1 MSSEGEREEPKFKV
15 VDRRRFHEDGSA
27 REGPDVAPDAP
38 ARPVAAPV
46 VAEAPKAEPPKAA
59 APAPAPA
66 QQQPPAPVAP
76 PKAGQPPS
84 PEEAPNG
91 LSFSIFLQS
100 LAQQALMQLGLIP
113 WPHGQRE
120 LHLEQAR
127 DTIDILQLLKVKTK
141 GNLSAEENQLMDTV
155 VYELKMSWVEVQ
167 QAIARS
173 KGAGPL
179 GGGPLGGMPLPKPPG
194 R

>member
-1 MSSEGEREEPKFKV
+1 MAIEQESEKGGEPKGFKV
-15 VDRRRFHEDGSA
+15 VDRRRFHEDGTN
-27 REGPDVAPDAP
+27 REGPDVAPDVPVRAP
-38 ARPVAAPV
+38 
-46 VAEAPKAEPPKAA
+46 EPPPPAA
-59 APAPAPA
+59 APAPAGSA
-66 QQQPPAPVAP
+66 AAAGGAAEAAPAPGEAP
-76 PKAGQPPS
+76 KKPAP
-84 PEEAPNG
+84 PEEAPGG
-91 LSFSIFLQS
+91 LSFSMFLQS

-141 GNLSAEENQLMDTV
+141 GNLNAEENQLMDTV
-155 VYELKMSWVEVQ
+155 LYELKMSWVEVQ

-173 KGAGPL
+173 KGAQ
-179 GGGPLGGMPLPKPPG
+179 MPKPPG

>member
-1 MSSEGEREEPKFKV
+1 MATEGEEPKKSFKV
-15 VDRRRFHEDGSA
+15 VDRRRFHEDGTA
-27 REGPDVAPDAP
+27 REGPDVQPDRPRVDPPAP
-38 ARPVAAPV
+38 A
-46 VAEAPKAEPPKAA
+46 PKAA
-59 APAPAPA
+59 AHTPPSAAPAASPQQAAPTGAAPAPGA
-66 QQQPPAPVAP
+66 DNGKKPT
-76 PKAGQPPS
+76 
-84 PEEAPNG
+84 PEEAPGG

-120 LHLEQAR
+120 LHLDQAR
-127 DTIDILQLLKVKTK
+127 DTIDILQLLKLKTK
-141 GNLSAEENQLMDTV
+141 GNLTPEENQLMDTV

-173 KGAGPL
+173 KGAK
-179 GGGPLGGMPLPKPPG
+179 MPPPPG

>member
-1 MSSEGEREEPKFKV
+1 MATEQDKHDEGKEPKKGFKI
-15 VDRRRFHEDGSA
+15 VDRRRFNEDGTT
-27 REGPDVAPDAP
+27 REGADVAPEPAP
-38 ARPVAAPV
+38 AAKAEEVTRPGADRPQPPAAK
-46 VAEAPKAEPPKAA
+46 AEAPKAEAA
-59 APAPAPA
+59 KPEQKPD
-66 QQQPPAPVAP
+66 Q
-76 PKAGQPPS
+76 KKPS
-84 PEEAPNG
+84 LEEAPGG

-100 LAQQALMQLGLIP
+100 LAQQALMQMGLIP

-141 GNLSAEENQLMDTV
+141 GNLSAEEQQLMDTV
-155 VYELKMSWVEVQ
+155 LYELKMSWVEVQ

-173 KGAGPL
+173 KAGA
-179 GGGPLGGMPLPKPPG
+179 MPRPPG

>member
-1 MSSEGEREEPKFKV
+1 MGEHEEPKKSFKV
-15 VDRRRFHEDGSA
+15 VDRRRFHEDGTA
-27 REGPDVAPDAP
+27 RDGPDVQQDRPRVDA
-38 ARPVAAPV
+38 PVAA
-46 VAEAPKAEPPKAA
+46 APPPSAGAAPAA
-59 APAPAPA
+59 APTAAPA
-66 QQQPPAPVAP
+66 
-76 PKAGQPPS
+76 KAGEAAAAKPT
-84 PEEAPNG
+84 PEEAPGG

-127 DTIDILQLLKVKTK
+127 DTIDIVQLLKGKTK
-141 GNLSAEENQLMDTV
+141 GNLTAEETQLMDTV

-173 KGAGPL
+173 KGAMK
-179 GGGPLGGMPLPKPPG
+179 MPPPPG
-194 R
+194 AGR

>member
-1 MSSEGEREEPKFKV
+1 MATEGEEPKKSFKV
-15 VDRRRFHEDGSA
+15 VDRRRFHEDGTA
-27 REGPDVAPDAP
+27 REGPDVQPDRPRVDPPAP
-38 ARPVAAPV
+38 AA
-46 VAEAPKAEPPKAA
+46 PPKAA
-59 APAPAPA
+59 ASASASAAAAAPAPQQAASPVGAPAAAA
-66 QQQPPAPVAP
+66 QADANGKKPA
-76 PKAGQPPS
+76 

-127 DTIDILQLLKVKTK
+127 DTIDILQLLKLKTK
-141 GNLSAEENQLMDTV
+141 GNLTAEENQLMDTV

-173 KGAGPL
+173 KGAK
-179 GGGPLGGMPLPKPPG
+179 MPPPPG